1 MAPKRARGT
10 GREPGVLQL
19 VVLWLSAF
27 WQTNLGEAVWF
38 FGDPG
43 NRQHFNPSVGNNRVV

>member
-27 WQTNLGEAVWF
+27 WQMNLGEAVWF